1 MRTLKSC
8 LASVI
13 LLGTSNLGMAAV
25 TQIEGAGGG
34 GIVPWA
40 LLAGDDPK
48 QSMGGTASYTFITTG
63 NFDIHSVGAAASFGH
78 LAEISYAHHYLGL
91 PESLQTATGTSEIQ
105 QNVFGAKF
113 KLLGMNGMIPQ
124 IALGVQYKQNS
135 NGDLVRALGARDDSG
150 TDFYLAATNVYPV
163 GGKKLLLNGTVRAT
177 KANWF
182 GLLGFGGP
190 DNDSYEAQF
199 EGSAGLFLNDQTVLG
214 AEYRMKPDN
223 LKSAGLAEN
232 DAYDGFIAYFPN
244 KNLALVAAYAGLGQ
258 IATKQDQN
266 GLYLQVQAS
275 F

>member
-1 MRTLKSC
+1 MHTLKHC
-8 LASVI
+8 LAGLV

-48 QSMGGTASYTFITTG
+48 QAMGGTASYTFITSG
-63 NFDIHSVGAAASFGH
+63 NFDIHSAGAAASFGH
-78 LAEISYAHHYLGL
+78 MAEISYAHHYLGL
-91 PESLQTATGTSEIQ
+91 PESLQSMAGTSEIQ

-135 NGDLVRALGARDDSG
+135 NGDLVRSLGARDDSG
-150 TDFYLAATNVYPV
+150 TDFYLAASNVYPV

-190 DNDSYEAQF
+190 DSDSYKAQF
-199 EGSAGLFLNDQTVLG
+199 EGSAGLFLNDQTMLG

-223 LKSAGLAEN
+223 LRSAGLPED

-258 IATKQDQN
+258 VATKPDQN